1 VKRFLLCFMLVI
13 LCIVSFRLL
22 WAPQKPYSIDF
33 TGIEWY
39 NGQHYD
45 PSDLTF
51 DNIVQYSKTSD
62 QYSTVYL
69 VKTTNGKIT
78 LLVQTN
84 DIELYVYSVSDVVAI
99 ADF

>member
-1 VKRFLLCFMLVI
+1 MKRFLLCFVLMI
-13 LCIVSFRLL
+13 LCVASFRLL
-22 WAPQKPYSIDF
+22 WAPQEPYSLQFDN
-33 TGIEWY
+33 IEWY

-51 DNIVQYSKTSD
+51 DNVAEYSQVKD
-62 QYSTVYL
+62 QYSTTYL
-69 VKTTNGKIT
+69 IKTTNGKIM
-78 LLVQTN
+78 LIVQTN

>member
-1 VKRFLLCFMLVI
+1 MKKIVVCFVLVI
-13 LCIVSFRLL
+13 LCVVSFRLL
-22 WAPQKPYSIDF
+22 WCPQKPYSIEFDN
-33 TGIEWY
+33 IEWY

-51 DNIVQYSKTSD
+51 DNVAEYSQTSD
-62 QYSTVYL
+62 DYSTTYL
-69 VKTTNGKIT
+69 VKTTTGKIM

-84 DIELYVYSVSDVVAI
+84 DVELYVYSVSDVVAI

>member
-1 VKRFLLCFMLVI
+1 VKKLIVCFVLVI

-22 WAPQKPYSIDF
+22 WAPQKPYSINF

-51 DNIVQYSKTSD
+51 DNVIQYSQVED
-62 QYSTVYL
+62 QYSDIYL
-69 VKTTNGKIT
+69 VKTSNGKIM
-78 LLVQTN
+78 LIVQTN
-84 DIELYVYSVSDVVAI
+84 DIELYVYSVSDVVSI

>member
-1 VKRFLLCFMLVI
+1 MKKIVVCFVLVI
-13 LCIVSFRLL
+13 LCVVSFRLL
-22 WAPQKPYSIDF
+22 WAPQEPYSLQFDN
-33 TGIEWY
+33 IEWY

-51 DNIVQYSKTSD
+51 DNVAEYSQVKD
-62 QYSTVYL
+62 QYSTTYL
-69 VKTTNGKIT
+69 VKTTTGKIM

>member
-1 VKRFLLCFMLVI
+1 MKRFLLCFVLVI
-13 LCIVSFRLL
+13 LCVVSFRLL
-22 WAPQKPYSIDF
+22 WAPQEPYSLQFDN
-33 TGIEWY
+33 IEWY

-51 DNIVQYSKTSD
+51 DNVAEYSRVED

-69 VKTTNGKIT
+69 VKTTGGKIL

-84 DIELYVYSVSDVVAI
+84 DIELYVYSVSDVVSI

>member
-1 VKRFLLCFMLVI
+1 MKKLLVCFVLV
-13 LCIVSFRLL
+13 VVTVVVFRLL
-22 WAPQKPYSIDF
+22 WAPQKPYSIEF
-33 TGIEWY
+33 TDIEWY

-62 QYSTVYL
+62 DYSTVYL

-78 LLVQTN
+78 LLVLTN
-84 DIELYVYSVSDVVAI
+84 DIELYVYSVSDVVAT

>member
-1 VKRFLLCFMLVI
+1 MKKLIVCLVLVI
-13 LCIVSFRLL
+13 LCVVSFRLL

-51 DNIVQYSKTSD
+51 DNVAEYSQVED
-62 QYSTVYL
+62 QCSTVYL
-69 VKTTNGKIT
+69 VKTTGGKIL

-84 DIELYVYSVSDVVAI
+84 DIELYIYRVSDVVAI